1 MRNNFARLL
10 LLFFCCAGEI
20 FAQEHIFP
28 INAYPFEQRERAAH
42 EKLIYD
48 DVYFIFQPLG
58 IPFYD
63 DFIKKRYP
71 DYDTS
76 HYAASDISDFEYAN
90 FTVDNNLYTFYSY
103 MNDTSY
109 GFVYDVPSQSV
120 DSFPLPQV
128 TIRLYENKLTPL
140 TVTNTLNVWPGYFR
154 YTFDNAGNKTDS
166 TLVLPDST
174 LYLEFDTIYHVNV
187 AAGKAHWVD
196 SKAWVNGN
204 FPVNPPSYNC
214 ITFDGLDSLGL
225 PYNFAST
232 NNFGVA
238 DYLTSVPF
246 NLAYEPDDG
255 VCFSFF
261 YQAQGRGNQ
270 PEPEDSLVLEFKS
283 PDKDWTRV
291 WSRVGE
297 AIPSDSSFR
306 RVVIPITDTLLLVNN
321 FKFRFKNYASLNGSL
336 DHWNIDYVRLDLGF
350 DTVMADIT
358 WMNPGRSLFE
368 DFAQVPFNQY
378 SSATLPDVV
387 QNKIKNNTSGTVNV
401 DFSFLVNDYGGTVY
415 NTLSV
420 GNVDFSGPG
429 VNQCNL
435 CNQIL
440 NPLLSNSFSL
450 PESTIC
456 AKYSVIQTIR
466 NVALETNRINDT
478 LIYTQI
484 FGDCFAY
491 DDGTAE
497 AAYGILSAYSQMAN
511 RFTNLRDDT
520 IKALR
525 IYFNPVVVDARP
537 LNFTIVIWAEGAN
550 GKPGSEIYRRTSTYN
565 PVYTQTQGGFAD
577 FPIDDA
583 TVILSGTYFVG
594 IEQTSNDPLNV
605 GLDRNTNFRQHQYYN
620 TTGTWFQ
627 TQFDGTWMI
636 RPVFESCPFDPLSV
650 HEKVINNDARI
661 KVFPNPGSGVYHFRW
676 NGPETAGYQL
686 SDLSG
691 KVLESGRIQNNK
703 SMDFSAYAPGLYIVL
718 ISDDQGNKLGVTR
731 LMKSE

>member
-1 MRNNFARLL
+1 MRNSFWLC
-10 LLFFCCAGEI
+10 FFLWLQWGSS

-28 INAYPFEQRERAAH
+28 INAYPIQQRQGGVQD
-42 EKLIYD
+42 KLLYD
-48 DVYFIFQPLG
+48 DVYFIFQPLN

-63 DFIKKRYP
+63 DFVKKRYP

-76 HYAASDISDFEYAN
+76 HYAAADITDFEYAS
-90 FTVDNNLYTFYSY
+90 FTVDNLLYTFYSY

-109 GFVYDVPSQSV
+109 GYVYDVPNQTV
-120 DSFPLPQV
+120 DSFPLPKV
-128 TIRLYENKLTPL
+128 TIRLYGSKLTPQ
-140 TVTNTLNVWPGYFR
+140 TPTNTFDAWPGYFR

-166 TLVLPDST
+166 SLVLPDST
-174 LYLEFDTIYHVNV
+174 LYLEFDTVYHVNV

-196 SKAWVNGN
+196 SKAWINGN
-204 FPVNPPSYNC
+204 FPVNPPSYNA
-214 ITFDGLDSLGL
+214 ITFDGLDSLGM

-246 NLAYEPDDG
+246 NLNYEPSDG
-255 VCFSFF
+255 VTFSFF

-270 PEPEDSLVLEFKS
+270 PEPEDSLVLEFKG
-283 PDKDWTRV
+283 PDTEWTRV
-291 WSRVGE
+291 WSRIGE
-297 AIPSDSSFR
+297 AIPADSSFK
-306 RVVIPITDTLLLVNN
+306 RVVIPIADTLFLKNN

-336 DHWNIDYVRLDLGF
+336 DHWNVDYIRLDLGF
-350 DTVMADIT
+350 DTVISDIT
-358 WMNPGRSLFE
+358 WMNPGRSLFAN
-368 DFAQVPFNQY
+368 FAQVPFNQY
-378 SSATLPDVV
+378 SSSTLPDFIE
-387 QNKIKNNTSGTVNV
+387 NKIKNNTSGTVNV

-440 NPLLSNSFSL
+440 NPLLGNSFSL

-456 AKYSVIQTIR
+456 SKISVIQTIR
-466 NVALETNRINDT
+466 NVALETNRANDT

-497 AAYGILSAYSQMAN
+497 AAYGILSAYSQMAT
-511 RFTNLRDDT
+511 RFTNLRADT
-520 IKALR
+520 IRALR
-525 IYFNPVVVDARP
+525 LYFNPVVVDARP
-537 LNFTIVIWAEGAN
+537 LSFTIVIWAEAAN
-550 GKPGSEIYRRTSTYN
+550 GKPGTELYRRSNTYN

-577 FPIDDA
+577 FAIDDA
-583 TVILSGTYFVG
+583 TVILSGNYFVG
-594 IEQTSNDPLNV
+594 IEQSTTEPLNI

-620 TTGTWFQ
+620 NTGNWFQ

-636 RPVFESCPFDPLSV
+636 RPVFESCPFDPLGV
-650 HEKVINNDARI
+650 TDKIITNDVGV
-661 KVFPNPGSGVYHFRW
+661 KVFPNPSSGQFNFRW
-676 NGPETAGYQL
+676 SGAEEGNYRLT
-686 SDLSG
+686 DLSG
-691 KVLESGRIQNNK
+691 QLLESGRLANNGSK
-703 SMDFSAYAPGLYIVL
+703 DFSGYAKGLYLVQIQDDKGNL
-718 ISDDQGNKLGVTR
+718 IGNTR
-731 LMKSE
+731 LMIQ